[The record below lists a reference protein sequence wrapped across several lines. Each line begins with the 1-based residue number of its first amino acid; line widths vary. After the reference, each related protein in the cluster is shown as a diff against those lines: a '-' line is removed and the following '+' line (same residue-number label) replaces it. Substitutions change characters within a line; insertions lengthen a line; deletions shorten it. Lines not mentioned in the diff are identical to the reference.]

1 MNLLAIPEKLRYY
14 SYSKNNFEEK
24 TMKKVLISIVV
35 IVMMVTVALCA
46 FAGCTPD
53 LPPLTVDDFE
63 IIEMNIGKEM
73 PTVEGATP
81 LDSSMSSYEMLQTAV
96 ANYYNADY
104 AISQLLGSV
113 VTSIGP
119 IKVTQMVD
127 AAKIRSGK
135 GDANGNNANGAKYFA
150 DSISYSQ
157 FASLYEKIVITPDT
171 IKYRNADTKYIR
183 RQDTVEVKS
192 WNGIDTNF
200 EDVADFTAKKS
211 NNPTVLWMYD
221 LQEDFIQEKSDPKYD
236 EATKTYRFAIIFDPV
251 KSTTEYVKT
260 MKQQLEVNAGMTVEG
275 LEFKQLRLRV
285 VLWENG
291 MIRNMYITES
301 YQMKLMGVID
311 SVITL
316 NSDVQYSF
324 DPNEA
329 GYDIDTNIAS
339 IDSDDKTYT
348 KPYTEA

>member
-1 MNLLAIPEKLRYY
+1 
-14 SYSKNNFEEK
+14 
-24 TMKKVLISIVV
+24 MKKVLISVV
-35 IVMMVTVALCA
+35 IVALMLTVALSA
-46 FAGCTPD
+46 FAGCTPE
-53 LPPLTVDDFE
+53 LAPLTVDDFD
-63 IIEMNIGKEM
+63 IIEMNIGKDM
-73 PTVEGATP
+73 PVAEGATP
-81 LDSSMSSYEMLQTAV
+81 LTSSMSSYEMLSTAV
-96 ANYYNADY
+96 TNYYNAEY

-113 VTSIGP
+113 ITSIGP

-135 GDANGNNANGAKYFA
+135 GDASGNNANGAKYFA
-150 DSISYSQ
+150 DSISYSS
-157 FASLYEKIVITPDT
+157 FASLYEKIVITPDE
-171 IKYRNADTKYIR
+171 IKYRNADTKYAR

-192 WNGIDTNF
+192 WNAMETDF
-200 EDVADFTAKKS
+200 DSVADFAEAKK
-211 NNPTVLWMYD
+211 NNPTILWMYD
-221 LQEDFIQEKSDPKYD
+221 LQEDFIVEKSDPIYD
-236 EATKTYRFAIIFDPV
+236 AETKTYRFAIIFDPI

-260 MKQQLEVNAGMTVEG
+260 MQQQLEANAGMSVEG

-301 YQMKLMGVID
+301 YQMKLAGVLN

-329 GYDIDTNIAS
+329 GYDIDENIAS

>member
-1 MNLLAIPEKLRYY
+1 
-14 SYSKNNFEEK
+14 
-24 TMKKVLISIVV
+24 MKKVLISIVV

-73 PTVEGATP
+73 PTAEGATP

-236 EATKTYRFAIIFDPV
+236 EATKTYRFAIIFDPE
-251 KSTTEYVKT
+251 KSTVEYKKT
-260 MKQQLEVNAGMTVEG
+260 MQQQLEVNAGMKVEG
-275 LEFKQLRLRV
+275 LEFLQLRLRV

-301 YQMKLMGVID
+301 YQMKLAGVID

>member
-1 MNLLAIPEKLRYY
+1 
-14 SYSKNNFEEK
+14 
-24 TMKKVLISIVV
+24 MKKVLISIVV

-96 ANYYNADY
+96 ANYYNAEY

-157 FASLYEKIVITPDT
+157 FASLYEKIVIKPDT

-260 MKQQLEVNAGMTVEG
+260 MQQQLEVNAGMKVEG
-275 LEFKQLRLRV
+275 LEFLQLRLRV

-301 YQMKLMGVID
+301 YKMKLAGVID

>member
-1 MNLLAIPEKLRYY
+1 
-14 SYSKNNFEEK
+14 
-24 TMKKVLISIVV
+24 MKKVLISIVV

-96 ANYYNADY
+96 ANYYNAEY

-157 FASLYEKIVITPDT
+157 FASLYEKIVIKPDT
-171 IKYRNADTKYIR
+171 IKYRNADTKYRR
-183 RQDTVEVKS
+183 RQDTVEIKS

-211 NNPTVLWMYD
+211 NNPTILWMYD
-221 LQEDFIQEKSDPKYD
+221 LQEDFVQEKSDPKYD
-236 EATKTYRFAIIFDPV
+236 EATKTYRFAIIFDPE
-251 KSTTEYVKT
+251 KSTVEYKKT
-260 MKQQLEVNAGMTVEG
+260 MQQQLEVNAGMKVEG
-275 LEFKQLRLRV
+275 LEFLQLRLRV

-301 YQMKLMGVID
+301 YQMKLAGVID

>member
-1 MNLLAIPEKLRYY
+1 MNLLAIAENMRYY
-14 SYSKNNFEEK
+14 SYSKNSKNEEK
-24 TMKKVLISIVV
+24 TMKKVLISIV
-35 IVMMVTVALCA
+35 IVALMLTIALSA
-46 FAGCTPD
+46 FAGCTHELEELD
-53 LPPLTVDDFE
+53 VNDFE
-63 IIEMNIGKEM
+63 IIEMNIGKDM
-73 PTVEGATP
+73 PAAEGATA
-81 LDSSMSSYEMLQTAV
+81 LKSDMTAFEMLETAV

-113 VTSIGP
+113 ATYIGP

-135 GDANGNNANGAKYFA
+135 GDASGNNANGANYFA

-157 FASLYEKIVITPDT
+157 FASLYEKIVITPDE
-171 IKYRNADTKYIR
+171 IKYRNADTKYAR
-183 RQDTVEVKS
+183 RQDTVEVKE

-221 LQEDFIQEKSDPKYD
+221 LQKDYVQKASDPIYD
-236 EATKTYRFAIIFDPV
+236 AETKTYRFAIIFDPE
-251 KSTTEYVKT
+251 KSTV
-260 MKQQLEVNAGMTVEG
+260 

-301 YQMKLMGVID
+301 YQMKLAGVID

-324 DPNEA
+324 NPNEA
-329 GYDIDTNIAS
+329 GYDIAENIAS
-339 IDSDDKTYT
+339 IDSNDKTYT